1 MPRGAAIAGI
11 LALAAAG
18 CVVTDEIEF
27 TDDVNNPPEVIGA
40 DPPNAAVFPVCREDL
55 EFNVS
60 LWEPDVEDAP
70 PETEA
75 EIRVWIDAD
84 AASEGQ
90 VAGDCTV
97 AAAAP
102 AADSPYDGGVLLT
115 VVCTMEILTNS
126 SFSVPDGDILVTRVL
141 VSDRPFV
148 HGVPPETART
158 AEVFWSLEVLSSQEC
173 GE

>member
-1 MPRGAAIAGI
+1 MRRRLATAGI

-18 CVVTDEIEF
+18 CIVTDEIEF
-27 TDDVNNPPEVIGA
+27 FDDVNNPPEVIGVQPA
-40 DPPNAAVFPVCREDL
+40 NAAVIPVCREIQ
-55 EFNVS
+55 EFTVT

-70 PETEA
+70 PQTEA
-75 EIRVWIDAD
+75 EIRVWIGAD

-158 AEVFWSLEVLSSQEC
+158 AEVFWTLVVLPTEEC
-173 GE
+173 Q